1 MLSEEVEG
9 KLMASQ
15 TNKGTSFVK
24 QAGILAM
31 AGIIC
36 RIIGLLYRS
45 PLTGIIG
52 ETGNG
57 FYAPAYRIY
66 QMILLIS
73 SYSIPSA
80 VSKVISQRLAVRQ
93 YKNAQR
99 IFRCS
104 IIYVMIVGGVA
115 SLFAFLFADLLSP
128 GKAAMVLRMLAPT
141 IFFSGLLGVLRGY
154 FQATRTMVPTSLSQI
169 IEQIL
174 NAVVSIGA
182 AFLLMK
188 IFAETDDK
196 TRAAWGAVGSALG
209 TGIGVLVAL
218 LFMFLL
224 YQANRQVILKRVER
238 DTTANVLTDKQIFG
252 IILSMVTPVILSTF
266 AYNASAL
273 INQTL
278 YLQVSEKFH
287 GERLDDI
294 LIINGIYDTQ
304 AVGLSNIPIAIASAM
319 AAAIL
324 PSIAGSFEKRKIK
337 DVNGKIHTAIK
348 TIMFIA
354 IPAAVGMSVLAR
366 PIVWL
371 LYPTT
376 AESSIDMGGALLAAL
391 GASIVFYSLSTL
403 SNAILQAVGKAT
415 KPVTNACIALAV
427 QTAIAAILLFATEL
441 GIYCLPIAVTVYS
454 LMMCILNGI
463 TVRKATGYRQ
473 EWIDTFLLPFWAA
486 VVMGVVVAGV
496 YYGLM
501 HILKDGYLNNAVS
514 LCLSVV
520 LGMLVYFAAVLRFG
534 AMKKSDLQAIPGGRT
549 LVRLAVKLH
558 LLKK

>member
-1 MLSEEVEG
+1 MT
-9 KLMASQ
+9 SQ
-15 TNKGTSFVK
+15 TKKGNSFVK

-80 VSKVISQRLAVRQ
+80 VSKVISQRLAVHQ

-104 IIYVMIVGGVA
+104 LIYVMIVGGAA
-115 SLFAFLFADLLSP
+115 SVFAFAFADLLSP

-154 FQATRTMVPTSLSQI
+154 FQATKTMVPTSISQI
-169 IEQIL
+169 MEQIL

-188 IFAETDDK
+188 IFADTDDK

-209 TGIGVLVAL
+209 TGIGVLTAL
-218 LFMFLL
+218 AFMFLL
-224 YQANRQVILKRVER
+224 YEMNKKVILDRVKR
-238 DTTANVLTDKQIFG
+238 DTTPNVLTDKQIFR

-278 YLQVSEKFH
+278 YLQVMEKYH

-324 PSIAGSFEKRKIK
+324 PSIAGTFEKRKVK
-337 DVNGKIHTAIK
+337 EVNGKIHTAIK

-354 IPAAVGMSVLAR
+354 IPAAVGMMVLAR

-376 AESSIDMGGALLAAL
+376 AKSSIDMGGALLAAL
-391 GASIVFYSLSTL
+391 GLSIVFYSLSTL

-427 QTAIAAILLFATEL
+427 QTAIAAVLLFVTDW

-463 TVRKATGYRQ
+463 TVKKVTGYRQ
-473 EWIDTFLLPFWAA
+473 EWVNTFLLPFWAS
-486 VVMGVVVAGV
+486 VVMGVITAGV

-501 HILKDGYLNNAVS
+501 QVLEDGWMTNAVS
-514 LCLSVV
+514 IAAAVV
-520 LGMLVYFAAVLRFG
+520 LGMLVYFAAALKFG
-534 AMKKSDLQAIPGGRT
+534 AMKKNELQAMPGGRT
-549 LVRLAVKLH
+549 MVVLAQRMH

>member
-1 MLSEEVEG
+1 MT
-9 KLMASQ
+9 SQ
-15 TNKGTSFVK
+15 TKQGHSFVK

-80 VSKVISQRLAVRQ
+80 VSKVISQRLAVHQ

-104 IIYVMIVGGVA
+104 VIYVVIVGGVA

-128 GKAAMVLRMLAPT
+128 GRAALVLRMLAPT

-154 FQATRTMVPTSLSQI
+154 FQATKTMVPTSLSQI
-169 IEQIL
+169 LEQIL

-182 AFLLMK
+182 AFLLMQ
-188 IFAETDDK
+188 IFSNTDEK

-218 LFMFLL
+218 AFMFML
-224 YQANRQVILKRVER
+224 YRINKPTIQKRIER
-238 DTTANVLTDKQIFG
+238 DTTEKLLSDKQIFK

-278 YLQVSEKFH
+278 YLQVMEKHH

-319 AAAIL
+319 ASALL
-324 PSIAGSFEKRKIK
+324 PSIAGSFEKREMKE
-337 DVNGKIHTAIK
+337 VNHKIHTAIK

-354 IPAAVGMSVLAR
+354 IPAAVGMMVLAR
-366 PIVWL
+366 PIVWM

-376 AESSIDMGGALLAAL
+376 AKTSIDMGGALLAAL
-391 GASIVFYSLSTL
+391 GCSIVFYSLSTL

-427 QTAIAAILLFATEL
+427 QTVIAALLLFITDW
-441 GIYCLPIAVTVYS
+441 GIYCLPIAVSVYS
-454 LMMCILNGI
+454 LMMCVLNGR
-463 TVRKATGYRQ
+463 TVKKATGYRQ
-473 EWIDTFLLPFWAA
+473 EWIETFLLPFWAA
-486 VVMGVVVAGV
+486 VIMGIVVAGV
-496 YYGLM
+496 YYGMMYVLAS
-501 HILKDGYLNNAVS
+501 GYMSNAISIAV
-514 LCLSVV
+514 SVV
-520 LGMLVYFAAVLRFG
+520 LGMLAYFVMALKFG
-534 AMKKSDLQAIPGGRT
+534 AMKKKDLQAMPGGRT
-549 LVRLAVKLH
+549 IVRFAVKLH
-558 LLKK
+558 LMKD

>member
-1 MLSEEVEG
+1 MT
-9 KLMASQ
+9 SQ
-15 TNKGTSFVK
+15 TKKGNSFVK

-80 VSKVISQRLAVRQ
+80 VSKVISQRLAVHQ

-104 IIYVMIVGGVA
+104 LIYVMIVGGAA
-115 SLFAFLFADLLSP
+115 SVFAFVFADLLSP

-154 FQATRTMVPTSLSQI
+154 FQATKTMVPTSISQI
-169 IEQIL
+169 MEQIL

-188 IFAETDDK
+188 IFADTDDK

-209 TGIGVLVAL
+209 TGIGVLTAL
-218 LFMFLL
+218 AFMFLL
-224 YQANRQVILKRVER
+224 YEMNKKVILDRVKR
-238 DTTANVLTDKQIFG
+238 DTTPNVLTDKQIFR

-278 YLQVSEKFH
+278 YLQVMEKYH

-324 PSIAGSFEKRKIK
+324 PSIAGTFEKRKVK
-337 DVNGKIHTAIK
+337 EVNGKIHTAIK

-354 IPAAVGMSVLAR
+354 IPAAVGMMVLAR

-376 AESSIDMGGALLAAL
+376 AKSSIDMGGALLAAL
-391 GASIVFYSLSTL
+391 GLSIVFYSLSTL

-427 QTAIAAILLFATEL
+427 QTAIAAVLLFVTDW

-463 TVRKATGYRQ
+463 TVKKVTGYRQ
-473 EWIDTFLLPFWAA
+473 EWVNTFLLPFWAS
-486 VVMGVVVAGV
+486 VVMGVITAGV

-501 HILKDGYLNNAVS
+501 QVLEDGWMTNAVS
-514 LCLSVV
+514 IAAAVV
-520 LGMLVYFAAVLRFG
+520 LGMLVYFAAALKFG
-534 AMKKSDLQAIPGGRT
+534 AMKKNELQAMPGGRT
-549 LVRLAVKLH
+549 MVVLAQRMH

>member
-1 MLSEEVEG
+1 
-9 KLMASQ
+9 
-15 TNKGTSFVK
+15 
-24 QAGILAM
+24 M

-80 VSKVISQRLAVRQ
+80 VSKVISQRLAVHQ

-104 IIYVMIVGGVA
+104 LIYVMIVGGAA
-115 SLFAFLFADLLSP
+115 SVFAFVFADLLSP

-154 FQATRTMVPTSLSQI
+154 FQATKTMVPTSISQI
-169 IEQIL
+169 MEQIL

-188 IFAETDDK
+188 IFADTDDK

-209 TGIGVLVAL
+209 TGIGVLTAL
-218 LFMFLL
+218 AFMFLL
-224 YQANRQVILKRVER
+224 YEMNKKVILDRVNR
-238 DTTANVLTDKQIFG
+238 DTTPNVLTDKQIFR

-278 YLQVSEKFH
+278 YLQVMEKYH

-324 PSIAGSFEKRKIK
+324 PSIAGTFEKRKVK
-337 DVNGKIHTAIK
+337 EVNGKIHTAIK

-354 IPAAVGMSVLAR
+354 IPAAVGMMVLAR

-376 AESSIDMGGALLAAL
+376 AKSSIDMGGALLAAL
-391 GASIVFYSLSTL
+391 GLSIVFYSLSTL
-403 SNAILQAVGKAT
+403 SNAILQAVGKAA
-415 KPVTNACIALAV
+415 KPVTNACIALTV
-427 QTAIAAILLFATEL
+427 QTAIAAVLFFVTNW

-463 TVRKATGYRQ
+463 TVKKATGYRQ
-473 EWIDTFLLPFWAA
+473 EWVNTFLLPFWAA

-501 HILKDGYLNNAVS
+501 QVLEDGWMTNAVS
-514 LCLSVV
+514 IAAAVV
-520 LGMLVYFAAVLRFG
+520 LGMLVYFAAALKFG
-534 AMKKSDLQAIPGGRT
+534 AMKKSELQAMPGGRT
-549 LVRLAVKLH
+549 MVVLAQRMH